1 VKSAATRSNSNP
13 LETLERRG
21 KFLHPARMQAGKNK
35 ATVIISRG
43 EGQMGNR
50 LFQYASFYS
59 ASLEKGFRVWN
70 PSFGEYAAWFPE
82 LAQDVFCR
90 PSRESASLWLRGIFS
105 RFFSLA
111 SGSLLRQACRAMG
124 GEVLDITASHD
135 AKDEP
140 YNLGSGEFESLL
152 ARRRFLLVRG
162 WKFRARESLWRQ
174 RDEVKKVFRPSDAVL
189 ASANQSLEKARAA
202 GDLLIGVHVRRG
214 DYVGWLG
221 GKYFFALENYECW
234 MREAAA
240 LHAGQRVAFLVCSNE
255 PVAPLLSLEGL
266 KVFEGP
272 GTAIGDLYALA
283 GCDKLMGPPS
293 TFSLWAS
300 YYSGNLTSS
309 THAAFA

>member
-1 VKSAATRSNSNP
+1 
-13 LETLERRG
+13 
-21 KFLHPARMQAGKNK
+21 MQAGKNK

-70 PSFGEYAAWFPE
+70 PSFGEYAAWFPG

-90 PSRESASLWLRGIFS
+90 PSRESASLWLRGFFS
-105 RFFSLA
+105 RVFLQA
-111 SGSLLRQACRAMG
+111 SGSLLSQSCRAMG

-140 YNLGSGEFESLL
+140 YDLGSGEFESLL

-202 GDLLIGVHVRRG
+202 GDLLIGVHVQGRLRG
-214 DYVGWLG
+214 MVGRQIFFRTGKLRSLDARG
-221 GKYFFALENYECW
+221 GGPSC
-234 MREAAA
+234 RT
-240 LHAGQRVAFLVCSNE
+240 AGGFSGVFQR
-255 PVAPLLSLEGL
+255 
-266 KVFEGP
+266 
-272 GTAIGDLYALA
+272 A
-283 GCDKLMGPPS
+283 GCSIAQPRG
-293 TFSLWAS
+293 TQGF
-300 YYSGNLTSS
+300 
-309 THAAFA
+309 

>member
-1 VKSAATRSNSNP
+1 
-13 LETLERRG
+13 
-21 KFLHPARMQAGKNK
+21 MQVGKNK

-59 ASLEKGFRVWN
+59 ASLEKGFQVWN
-70 PSFGEYAAWFPE
+70 PSFGEYATWFPE

-90 PSRESASLWLRGIFS
+90 PSGESLSLCLRGIFS
-105 RFFSLA
+105 RLFSLA
-111 SGSLLRQACRAMG
+111 SGKLAGLACRPFG
-124 GEVLDITASHD
+124 GEVLDITGSHD
-135 AKDEP
+135 VQDEP
-140 YNLGSGEFESLL
+140 YDLGSGEFESLL

-189 ASANQSLEKARAA
+189 AAANQSLEKARAD

-214 DYVGWLG
+214 DYAGWLG
-221 GKYFFALENYECW
+221 GKYFFALENYERW

-240 LHAGQRVAFLVCSNE
+240 LHAGRRVAFLVCSNE
-255 PVAPLLSLEGL
+255 PVGPLLGLEGL
-266 KVFEGP
+266 KTFAGP
-272 GTAIGDLYALA
+272 GTAIADLYGLA

-300 YYSGNLTSS
+300 YWGGAPLQMLQSAEDHVWEGGFVIHQNV
-309 THAAFA
+309 